1 MLGAII
7 GDICGSVYEWKPFK
21 TGFPDTVPLVNADAC
36 FTDDSVLSVATAEAI
51 LLQQDYATAYKK
63 WGRRYPNAGYG
74 GSFRNWLT
82 QDSAEPYNSWGNGS
96 AMRISPVGWAFET
109 LEETLAEAKRSA
121 EVTHN
126 HPEGI
131 KGAQSVAAAIFLARN
146 GAGKQEIK
154 RYIETTFGYN
164 LDTATQDIWPVYYF
178 EVSCQGSV
186 PESII
191 SFLES
196 RDYEHALKIAISLG
210 GDSDTMACI
219 AGAIA
224 EAFYRKIPQ
233 NLFDF
238 ARGKLKK
245 EMLDVID
252 RFYDLV
258 QDQHEEQ
265 EDFA

>member
-21 TGFPDTVPLVNADAC
+21 TGFPDEVPLVNADAC
-36 FTDDSVLSVATAEAI
+36 FTDDSVLSIATAEAI
-51 LLQQDYATAYKK
+51 LLRKDYATAYKT

-74 GSFRNWLT
+74 GSFYHWMMMDT
-82 QDSAEPYNSWGNGS
+82 TEPYNSWGNGS
-96 AMRISPVGWAFET
+96 AMRVSPVGWAFGT
-109 LEETLAEAKRSA
+109 LDETLAEAKRSA

-146 GAGKQEIK
+146 GASKQEIK
-154 RYIETTFGYN
+154 QYIETTFGYN
-164 LDTATQDIWPVYYF
+164 LNIATQDIWPVYYF

-186 PESII
+186 PESIV

-219 AGAIA
+219 AGGIA
-224 EAFYRKIPQ
+224 EAFYRTIPQ
-233 NLFDF
+233 HLIDF
-238 ARGKLKK
+238 TRQKLKK

-252 RFYDLV
+252 GFYAMM
-258 QDQHEEQ
+258 QCKES
-265 EDFA
+265 

>member
-21 TGFPDTVPLVNADAC
+21 TGFPDEVPLVNADAC
-36 FTDDSVLSVATAEAI
+36 FTDDSVLSIATAEAI
-51 LLQQDYATAYKK
+51 LLRKDYATAYKT

-74 GSFRNWLT
+74 GSFYHWMMMDT
-82 QDSAEPYNSWGNGS
+82 TEPYNSWGNGS
-96 AMRISPVGWAFET
+96 AMRVSPVGWAFGT
-109 LEETLAEAKRSA
+109 LDETLAEAKRSA

-146 GAGKQEIK
+146 GASKQEIK
-154 RYIETTFGYN
+154 QYIETTFGYN
-164 LDTATQDIWPVYYF
+164 LNIATQDIWPVYYF

-186 PESII
+186 PESIV

-219 AGAIA
+219 AGGIA
-224 EAFYRKIPQ
+224 EAFYRTIPQ
-233 NLFDF
+233 HLVDF
-238 ARGKLKK
+238 ARQKLKK

-252 RFYDLV
+252 GFYAMM
-258 QDQHEEQ
+258 QCKES
-265 EDFA
+265 

>member
-7 GDICGSVYEWKPFK
+7 GDICGSVYEHRPFK
-21 TGFPDTVPLVNADAC
+21 TGFPDEVPLINTDAC
-36 FTDDSVLSVATAEAI
+36 FTDDSVLTVATAEAI

-63 WGRRYPNAGYG
+63 WGRRFPNAGYG
-74 GSFRNWLT
+74 GSFYHWMM
-82 QDSAEPYNSWGNGS
+82 QDSNEPYNSWGNGS
-96 AMRISPVGWAFET
+96 AMRVSPIGWAYDTLNET
-109 LEETLAEAKRSA
+109 LTEAKRSA
-121 EVTHN
+121 EVTHD

-131 KGAQSVAAAIFLARN
+131 KGAQSVAAAIYMARN
-146 GAGKQEIK
+146 GASKQEIK
-154 RYIETTFGYN
+154 QYIETSFGYN
-164 LDTATQDIWPVYYF
+164 LDVATQEIWPVYYF

-196 RDYEHALKIAISLG
+196 HNYEHAIKIAISLG

-219 AGAIA
+219 AGSIA

-233 NLFDF
+233 DLIDY
-238 ARGKLKK
+238 ARQKLTQ

-252 RFYDLV
+252 HFFFDLV
-258 QDQHEEQ
+258 VK
-265 EDFA
+265 

>member
-7 GDICGSVYEWKPFK
+7 GDICGSIYEWKPFK
-21 TGFPDTVPLVNADAC
+21 TGFPDAVPLINSDAF
-36 FTDDSVLSVATAEAI
+36 FTDDSVLTVATAEAI
-51 LLQQDYATAYKK
+51 LLQQDYSTVYKT
-63 WGRRYPNAGYG
+63 WGRRYPDAGYG
-74 GSFRNWLT
+74 GSFYRWMML
-82 QDSAEPYNSWGNGS
+82 DSSEPYNSWGNGS

-126 HPEGI
+126 HPDGI
-131 KGAQSVAAAIFLARN
+131 KGAQSVAAAIFMARN
-146 GAGKQEIK
+146 GACKQEIK
-154 RYIETTFGYN
+154 ECIEKTFDYN
-164 LDTATQDIWPVYYF
+164 LNLATQDIWPVYYF

-219 AGAIA
+219 AGGIA
-224 EAFYRKIPQ
+224 EAFYREIPQ
-233 NLFDF
+233 SLMDF
-238 ARGKLKK
+238 ARQKLTK
-245 EMLDVID
+245 EMLDTID
-252 RFYDLV
+252 LFTSKKIGS
-258 QDQHEEQ
+258 
-265 EDFA
+265 